1 MLIWE
6 VTKMTRRITFV
17 TIVALFC
24 VAVCSGDTFKHRE
37 TGEVFHG
44 FATQK
49 TIGNRTRIYNKE
61 LESFKPINLAEYD
74 ITPNAMGRRNNVV
87 VIPIS
92 QGEVI
97 LSKVVSETLGRTII
111 DASNKGPR
119 FILLEID
126 SPGGRG
132 EYAKQLSATITQ
144 TNNCPV
150 IAFIGGGKFGGAYSV
165 AVSVALACDRIYIAS
180 EATMGAVAPL
190 TGTST
195 SNEDV
200 EDYTKTFS
208 AKGLSA
214 YKGYITALAERNNR
228 PSSLAMAMVDGSIE
242 VIEVADRN
250 DRRSFINKT
259 DKKPAQSVVRTWVKA
274 GGEPGQA
281 LLTLTPN
288 DAVYCGMADKIA
300 NSRTELLTDMGAAD
314 ARLIKSG
321 QTTKTVRKFVA
332 VRRNIKNLLAST
344 DYLQKRVDELEKQLN
359 EREKQQRQS
368 TVQREY
374 VRGDRKTLAY
384 LGTNRDREA
393 RRGGN
398 RSEAEIV
405 KGSAPLV
412 NMARVRDELAYAL
425 VDLIR
430 DYNRVVALARRWPG
444 ALPIDITLET
454 LENRLASA
462 SAIQND
468 IIYRRGSGIVTPGGG
483 APLGRETYRGRGI
496 NR

>member
-1 MLIWE
+1 MS
-6 VTKMTRRITFV
+6 RCITFI
-17 TIVALFC
+17 TIVGLFC
-24 VAVCSGDTFKHRE
+24 VGICSGDTFEHRQ

-49 TIGNRTRIYNKE
+49 VIGNRTRVYNKE
-61 LESFKPINLAEYD
+61 LESFKPINMAEYD
-74 ITPNAMGRRNNVV
+74 ITPNAAGRRNNVV
-87 VIPIS
+87 VIPIG
-92 QGEVI
+92 QGEI
-97 LSKVVSETLGRTII
+97 IQSKVVSETLGRTII

-119 FILLEID
+119 LILLEID
-126 SPGGRG
+126 CPGGRG
-132 EYAKQLSATITQ
+132 EYARQLCATITQ

-150 IAFIGGGKFGGAYSV
+150 IAFISGGKFGGAYSAAV
-165 AVSVALACDRIYIAS
+165 AVALACDRIYIAP
-180 EATMGAVAPL
+180 EATMGAAAPL
-190 TGTST
+190 AGTST
-195 SNEDV
+195 ADGGV
-200 EDYTKTFS
+200 DDYTKTYS

-214 YKGYITALAERNNR
+214 YKGYFAALAERNNR
-228 PSSLAMAMVDGSIE
+228 PSALAMAMVDGSIE

-259 DKKPAQSVVRTWVKA
+259 DKKPAQSLVRTWVKA
-274 GGEPGQA
+274 GGEPGQV

-300 NSRTELLTDMGAAD
+300 KSRTELLSDMGAAD

-321 QTTKTVRKFVA
+321 QTSKTVRKFVA

-359 EREKQQRQS
+359 EREKQQRQN

-374 VRGDRKTLAY
+374 VRGDRRTLAY
-384 LGTNRDREA
+384 LGTNRDNDL
-393 RRGGN
+393 RRGN

-405 KGSAPLV
+405 KGSAPLIEV
-412 NMARVRDELAYAL
+412 ARVREELAYAL

-444 ALPIDITLET
+444 ALPVDISLQTLET
-454 LENRLASA
+454 RLASA
-462 SAIQND
+462 SAMQND
-468 IIYRRGSGIVTPGGG
+468 IIYRRGSGIITPSSE
-483 APLGRETYRGRGI
+483 AALGRETYRGRGM

>member
-1 MLIWE
+1 MS
-6 VTKMTRRITFV
+6 RRISFI
-17 TIVALFC
+17 TIVGLFC
-24 VAVCSGDTFKHRE
+24 VGICSGDTFEHRQ

-49 TIGNRTRIYNKE
+49 VIGNRTRVYNKE
-61 LESFKPINLAEYD
+61 LESFKPINMAEYD
-74 ITPNAMGRRNNVV
+74 ITPNAVGRRNNVV
-87 VIPIS
+87 VIPIG
-92 QGEVI
+92 QGEII
-97 LSKVVSETLGRTII
+97 LSKVISETLGRTII

-126 SPGGRG
+126 CPGGRG
-132 EYAKQLSATITQ
+132 EYARQLCATITQ

-150 IAFIGGGKFGGAYSV
+150 IAFIDGGKFGGAYSV
-165 AVSVALACDRIYIAS
+165 AVAVALACDRIYIAP

-190 TGTST
+190 AGTST
-195 SNEDV
+195 ADGGA
-200 EDYTKTFS
+200 EDYAKTFS

-214 YKGYITALAERNNR
+214 YKGYFAALAERNNR
-228 PSSLAMAMVDGSIE
+228 PSPLAMAIVDGSIE
-242 VIEVADRN
+242 VIEVADRAGN
-250 DRRSFINKT
+250 RSFINKT
-259 DKKPAQSVVRTWVKA
+259 DKKPAQSLVRTWVKA

-300 NSRTELLTDMGAAD
+300 NSRTELLSDMGAAD

-321 QTTKTVRKFVA
+321 QTSKTVRKFVA

-359 EREKQQRQS
+359 EREKQQRQN

-374 VRGDRKTLAY
+374 VRGDRRTLAY
-384 LGTNRDREA
+384 LGTDRDRDF
-393 RRGGN
+393 RRRGN

-405 KGSAPLV
+405 RGSAPLIEV
-412 NMARVRDELAYAL
+412 ARVRDELGYAL
-425 VDLIR
+425 MGLIR

-444 ALPIDITLET
+444 ALPVDISLQTLET
-454 LENRLASA
+454 RLASA
-462 SAIQND
+462 TAMQND
-468 IIYRRGSGIVTPGGG
+468 IIYRRGGGIITPGGE
-483 APLGRETYRGRGI
+483 AALGRETYRGRGI

>member
-1 MLIWE
+1 MS
-6 VTKMTRRITFV
+6 RRITFI
-17 TIVALFC
+17 TIVGLFC
-24 VAVCSGDTFKHRE
+24 VGICSGDTFEHRQ

-44 FATQK
+44 FVTQK
-49 TIGNRTRIYNKE
+49 SIGNRTRVYNKE
-61 LESFKPINLAEYD
+61 LESFKPINPAEYD
-74 ITPNAMGRRNNVV
+74 ITPNATGRRNNVV

-92 QGEVI
+92 QGEII

-126 SPGGRG
+126 CPGGRG
-132 EYAKQLSATITQ
+132 EYARQLCATITQ

-150 IAFIGGGKFGGAYSV
+150 IAFISGGKFGGAYSV
-165 AVSVALACDRIYIAS
+165 AVAVALACDRIYIAP

-195 SNEDV
+195 ADEGV
-200 EDYTKTFS
+200 EDYTKTFG

-214 YKGYITALAERNNR
+214 YKGYIAALAERNNR
-228 PSSLAMAMVDGSIE
+228 PSALAMAMVDGSIE

-250 DRRSFINKT
+250 GNRSFINKT
-259 DKKPAQSVVRTWVKA
+259 DKKPAESLVRTWVKA
-274 GGEPGQA
+274 GGEVGQA

-300 NSRTELLTDMGAAD
+300 NSRTELLSDMGAAD

-321 QTTKTVRKFVA
+321 QATKTVRKFVA

-359 EREKQQRQS
+359 EREKQQRQN

-384 LGTNRDREA
+384 YGTNRDRELR
-393 RRGGN
+393 RRGNRSN

-405 KGSAPLV
+405 KGSEPLI
-412 NMARVRDELAYAL
+412 NMARVREELAYAL
-425 VDLIR
+425 MDLIR
-430 DYNRVVALARRWPG
+430 DYNRVVALAQRWPG
-444 ALPIDITLET
+444 ALPVDISLQT

-462 SAIQND
+462 SAMQND
-468 IIYRRGSGIVTPGGG
+468 IIYRRGSGIITPGGE
-483 APLGRETYRGRGI
+483 AALGRGTYRGRGM